1 MKPLHI
7 LKEKKQDLYKNL
19 LLVVLLST
27 GISLCVNYIC
37 DSYSS
42 DKIILWVGV
51 VCILLVVVAYV
62 VSFYKSKTFTLKA
75 DSLFITNPEGNLVPI
90 DRYTISGEMGI
101 CLKSIFSENKT
112 YESLWTSAFAQQ
124 KLITDGGD
132 VHINKSV
139 QDSKAINFV
148 GELIEYIFIEW
159 LSMQQMSY
167 FSNSNTNKLE
177 TLDRE
182 KVAEYLLKNRVLEMI
197 SKPCNEREKFTIDT
211 PNKADDYNGEE
222 ECYMKY
228 YKGTLYSRFELKLPK
243 HSSLKK
249 VKDTLIIKNRNYT
262 IKFKHNF
269 RGYNTSLPRQ
279 FEKLYLKLN
288 DSDNRVFGFQPE
300 LEIKLNPFFFLFRD
314 NWKYMNWIDVLGEKF
329 ITHFSFKEFLNN
341 IGYETALTSRL
352 LAKNQPNNTIFE
364 EIS

>member
-27 GISLCVNYIC
+27 GVSLCVNFIC
-37 DSYSS
+37 DCYSS
-42 DKIILWVGV
+42 DKIILWLGILCV
-51 VCILLVVVAYV
+51 LLVVVAYV

-75 DSLFITNPEGNLVPI
+75 DSLFITNPEGKLVSI
-90 DRYTISGEMGI
+90 DRYAISREMEI
-101 CLKSIFSENKT
+101 CLKSVFSENKT
-112 YESLWTSAFAQQ
+112 YESLWTGAFAQQ
-124 KLITDGGD
+124 KLITEDGK

-139 QDSKAINFV
+139 NDAKVITFA
-148 GELIEYIFIEW
+148 GELIEYIFIQW
-159 LSMQQMSY
+159 LSMQQMDY
-167 FSNSNTNKLE
+167 FSNSDESEFE

-182 KVAEYLLKNRVLEMI
+182 KVADYLLKNRVLEMI
-197 SKPCNEREKFTIDT
+197 SKPYSEREKFAIDM
-211 PNKADDYNGEE
+211 PNKEDDNNGGAV
-222 ECYMKY
+222 CYMRY
-228 YKGTLYSRFELKLPK
+228 YKGTLYSRFELRLPK

-269 RGYNTSLPRQ
+269 MGYNTSLPRQ

-288 DSDNRVFGFQPE
+288 NSENRVNGFQPE
-300 LEIKLNPFFFLFRD
+300 LVIKLNPFFFLFRE

-329 ITHFSFKEFLNN
+329 ITHFSFKEFLSN

-352 LAKNQPNNTIFE
+352 LADNQPDNTIFE